1 MKNHGRF
8 CDRIK
13 RRDFLQWGA
22 TGAFGMGVSLSHM
35 LESQALDRSQ
45 NRATKDV
52 SLIVVF
58 LQGGLSTI
66 DTWDMKPEAPVEFRG
81 EFAPISTAVSGIQIC
96 EHLPQLAKHQDKFSL
111 VRSFGHGDSN
121 HGSADHAMLTG
132 YAPAAGFNGGLKP
145 NNQKPCLGSIIS
157 KEQGPRGSVP
167 PYVCLPKMH
176 NSAGSSFLGPTSAPF
191 VVAADPNAPDFKV
204 PDLMPPVTVA
214 ANRLDNRRSL
224 LQRIN
229 RYQGALET
237 RANQNAQSMNTF
249 QQKAFDLMTS
259 AATKHA
265 FDIEQETSQLRDQ
278 YGRNSLGQSCLM
290 GRRLVQAGVRC
301 VLIDH
306 IDWDTHYN
314 NFHVLRN
321 ELLPQL
327 DGAMSGL
334 LGDLDNQGMLE
345 STMVL
350 VTGEFGRTPRI
361 NKDAGRDH
369 WGPSTTIAL
378 AGGGIQ
384 GGRII
389 GASDERAERP
399 ATTPYGPADLM
410 ATIYRGL
417 GMSRDRVFYTP
428 DGRPI
433 PIVPGDGQVIPGLF

>member
-1 MKNHGRF
+1 MKRPGRF
-8 CDRIK
+8 CDGIQ
-13 RRDFLQWGA
+13 RRDFLQFGA
-22 TGAFGMGVSLSHM
+22 AGAFGMGVSLSQV
-35 LESQALDRSQ
+35 LQSQASDRSQ
-45 NRATKDV
+45 GRTSKDV

-81 EFAPISTAVSGIQIC
+81 EFSPISSSVPGIQIC
-96 EHLPQLAKHQDKFSL
+96 EHLPRIAKIQDKFSL

-132 YAPAAGFNGGLKP
+132 YAPGAGFNGGLKP
-145 NNQKPCLGSIIS
+145 NNQKPCVGSIVS

-191 VVAADPNAPDFKV
+191 IVAADPNAPDFKV

-214 ANRLDNRRSL
+214 ASRLDNRRSL
-224 LQRIN
+224 LKSIN
-229 RYQGALET
+229 RFQGAMET
-237 RANQNAQSMNTF
+237 RGNQRAQSMNTF

-259 AATKHA
+259 TATKQA
-265 FDIEQETSQLRDQ
+265 FNIEQETAQLRDQ

-290 GRRLVQAGVRC
+290 ARRLVQAGVRC

-334 LGDLDNQGMLE
+334 LGDLDNQGMLD

-399 ATTPYGPADLM
+399 ATDPYGPADLM

-417 GMSRDRVFYTP
+417 GISRNRVFYTP
-428 DGRPI
+428 SGRPI
-433 PIVPGDGQVIPGLF
+433 PIVPGDGKVIPGLF

>member
-1 MKNHGRF
+1 MKSSGRF
-8 CDRIK
+8 CDGIQ
-13 RRDFLQWGA
+13 RRDFLQFGA
-22 TGAFGMGVSLSHM
+22 AGAFGMGVSLSQV
-35 LESQALDRSQ
+35 LQSQASDRGQGRTS
-45 NRATKDV
+45 KDV

-81 EFAPISTAVSGIQIC
+81 EFSPISSSVPGIQIC
-96 EHLPQLAKHQDKFSL
+96 EHLPRIAKIQDKFSL

-132 YAPAAGFNGGLKP
+132 YAPGAGFNGGLKP
-145 NNQKPCLGSIIS
+145 NNQKPCVGSIVS

-191 VVAADPNAPDFKV
+191 IFAADPNAPDFKV

-214 ANRLDNRRSL
+214 ASRLDNRRSL
-224 LQRIN
+224 LKSIN
-229 RYQGALET
+229 RFQGAMET
-237 RANQNAQSMNTF
+237 RGNQRAQSMNTF

-259 AATKHA
+259 TATKQA
-265 FDIEQETSQLRDQ
+265 FNIEQETPQLRDQ

-290 GRRLVQAGVRC
+290 ARRLVQAGVRC

-334 LGDLDNQGMLE
+334 LGDLDNQGMLD

-350 VTGEFGRTPRI
+350 VTGEFGRTPRV

-399 ATTPYGPADLM
+399 ATDPYGPADLM

-417 GMSRDRVFYTP
+417 GISRNRVFYTP
-428 DGRPI
+428 SGRPI
-433 PIVPGDGQVIPGLF
+433 PIVPGDGKVIPGLF